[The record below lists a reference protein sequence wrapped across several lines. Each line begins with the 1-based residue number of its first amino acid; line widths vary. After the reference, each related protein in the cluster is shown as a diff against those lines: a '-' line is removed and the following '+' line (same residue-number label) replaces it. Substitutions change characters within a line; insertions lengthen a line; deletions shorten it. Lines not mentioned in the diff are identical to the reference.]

1 MLLKVKIVLVTLVAT
16 CVVHAQ
22 NMRLS
27 LDPSMYVTAQG
38 KPYVD
43 LYTTLD
49 ASTIGFELNADS
61 NWVTSFKV
69 VVQTGGKLD
78 AFTFNYAQEDSASGA
93 PLLLQKSTFAFEDWT
108 HQVLKIVITD
118 DVTGDFIELED
129 TLHFGGEEAY
139 YLSDP
144 IALDTLESDNVVY
157 QKSGSAVIPKPSL
170 GLPVF
175 ENVPIEWYSEVY
187 IKEGQYVLRY
197 ELQNASGDAVSGT
210 QGFKRLQD
218 GVNPIRISYAM
229 DGQNSGAYA
238 IKTELLDASGTVMK
252 C

>member
-22 NMRLS
+22 NTRLS
-27 LDPSMYVTAQG
+27 LDPSVYVTAQG

-49 ASTIGFELNADS
+49 ASTIGFELNVDS

-93 PLLLQKSTFAFEDWT
+93 PLLLQKSTFAFDDWT
-108 HQVLKIVITD
+108 NQVLKIVITD
-118 DVTGDFIELED
+118 DITGDFIELED

-144 IALDTLESDNVVY
+144 IALDTLAIG
-157 QKSGSAVIPKPSL
+157 QRCLPK
-170 GLPVF
+170 
-175 ENVPIEWYSEVY
+175 
-187 IKEGQYVLRY
+187 
-197 ELQNASGDAVSGT
+197 
-210 QGFKRLQD
+210 
-218 GVNPIRISYAM
+218 IRQCSHP
-229 DGQNSGAYA
+229 
-238 IKTELLDASGTVMK
+238 
-252 C
+252 